1 MDKDL
6 VIKNSIFTCI
16 TGSHLYGTNIESSD
30 KDFVGIFIPPE
41 EYLIGIL
48 NTEIVDMSTKT
59 EIKKDTTDVQYY
71 SLAKFTRLALDNNPN
86 ILELLFVNK
95 DQTTLSTPI
104 SDELLSLKKHF
115 LSKNVKNRFLGYA
128 FSQRH
133 KMLIKLEHYDLIEK
147 GLDFLE
153 KSDIMY
159 LNELPVNPYFIRVAE
174 NTTALKGTDTIINF
188 PTTTSIKKAKSM
200 LEARKRKFGNRTE
213 LISKYGYDTKFGMH
227 LTRLLLEGLY
237 LLKYGDLKFP
247 LDEINLLLDI
257 RNGKLSLEEVMELS
271 YKYEGEVEEAVQ
283 KTKLPSTPN
292 FKIINKFIIK
302 THKSKILKEL

>member
-213 LISKYGYDTKFGMH
+213 LISKYGYDCYMEDTEF
-227 LTRLLLEGLY
+227 LTEKGW
-237 LLKYGDLKFP
+237 LKYDKI
-247 LDEINLLLDI
+247 DNH
-257 RNGKLSLEEVMELS
+257 
-271 YKYEGEVEEAVQ
+271 
-283 KTKLPSTPN
+283 TKLATINPNSSKSLMSFLTALKSRPSN
-292 FKIINKFIIK
+292 FARA
-302 THKSKILKEL
+302 